1 MIISESNNLK
11 ILSFIKF
18 SKMMISIFFFSIA
31 TSFAVKYIMFMFI
44 LKFLKAL
51 HFDKHNI
58 IEFFERFK
66 KLCDEYKIVMK
77 KWWIKFS
84 QYCERSI
91 IEFMKTS
98 ISYVDRNWAVFNKKM
113 RKKYKDK
120 NAKQMT
126 NFRFF
131 LKKYKN
137 KTCIDDQMRIYN
149 RQFKNIFIKLI

>member
-1 MIISESNNLK
+1 MIISKSDSLK
-11 ILSFIKF
+11 IFSFIEF
-18 SKMMISIFFFSIA
+18 SKMTILIFFFSIA
-31 TSFAVKYIMFMFI
+31 TSFAVKYMMFMLA
-44 LKFLKAL
+44 LKFLKTL
-51 HFDKHNI
+51 HFDEHNI

-66 KLCDEYKIVMK
+66 KLCDEYEIVINE
-77 KWWIKFS
+77 WWIKLF

-98 ISYVDRNWAVFNKKM
+98 ISYVDRNWTAFDKKM

-131 LKKYKN
+131 LKKYKS
-137 KTCIDDQMRIYN
+137 KTRIDD
-149 RQFKNIFIKLI
+149 